1 MLYEVDV
8 YIVCDVIKLAQSAAA
23 ALLLYTFGKNR
34 RKGVSGI
41 KVCLIAK

>member
-1 MLYEVDV
+1 MQYEVDI
-8 YIVCDVIKLAQSAAA
+8 YIVCDFIKLAKNAAA
-23 ALLLYTFGKNR
+23 ALLLYTFGKNK